1 MPRFK
6 TDLHIHTSLDFK
18 KSCNRS
24 YGILSPYELVDRAKT
39 LGYKV
44 LSFTH
49 HGALYIDS
57 DISRYARKHGIL
69 IIPGLEA
76 FIDDKHV
83 LMYNF
88 FNKEP
93 IDSFSKLLDHKS
105 ESNLVVAPHP
115 FYPSKSCLQKSLVEN
130 IDCFDA
136 LEYCHFY
143 TPFYN
148 PNKKMLKTSDIYHKP
163 VVGFSDTHIDAQF
176 GTTYSLVDAE
186 ELSTEAVIT
195 AIKQGMV
202 EVVTNPLSLKQFVY
216 ISYWLFAKIPFFEI
230 VHKQTDISLK
240 KFYFIGK

>member
-18 KSCNRS
+18 KSCDRS
-24 YGILSPYELVDRAKT
+24 YGILSPYELVDLAKT
-39 LGYKV
+39 LGYQV

-49 HGALYIDS
+49 HGALFIDS
-57 DISRYARKHGIL
+57 DISNYARKQGIL

-88 FNKEP
+88 LNKDP
-93 IDSFSKLLDHKS
+93 IDSFGELRACKN

-115 FYPSKSCLQKSLVEN
+115 FYPAKSCLQDSLIEN

-143 TPFYN
+143 VPFFN
-148 PNKKMLKTSDIYHKP
+148 PNKKMLQISEQYHKP

-186 ELSTEAVIT
+186 ELSTEAVIN

-202 EVVTNPLSLKQFVY
+202 EVVTKPLSLKQFIH
-216 ISYWLFAKIPFFEI
+216 ISYWLFTKIPFFEI
-230 VHKQTDISLK
+230 VHKQTDLTLK
-240 KFYFIGK
+240 KFHFTGK